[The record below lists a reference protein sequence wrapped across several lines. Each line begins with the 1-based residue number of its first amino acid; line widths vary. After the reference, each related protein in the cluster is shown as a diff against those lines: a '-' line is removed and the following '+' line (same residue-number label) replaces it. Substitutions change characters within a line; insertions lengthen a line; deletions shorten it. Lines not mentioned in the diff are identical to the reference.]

1 MTNAEVLV
9 EIAATLIPK
18 QKDVASE
25 SPNAEAAPTVKD
37 KISQDD
43 ALREFNRLTAR
54 APLSTPS
61 SIPTHLFNVK

>member
-9 EIAATLIPK
+9 EIAATLILK

-25 SPNAEAAPTVKD
+25 SPKAEPTPTVKD

-54 APLSTPS
+54 APLPTPS